1 MTPPRL
7 CRTNGSLHVALIA
20 SGAGGLT
27 WEVMWQHRTALAL
40 GVSAFGAAVTLAC
53 MMAGLGLG
61 ALLVHHMR
69 WERAGLRGYGW
80 AELCVAI
87 GALLV
92 APGLELL
99 SQLDTRLYA
108 GAPSFA
114 LGVQVVGTAGLLLLP
129 AAAMGTTFPLLAPV
143 AAACGARLSLL
154 YAANTLGAVL
164 GVLIATFAAI
174 PLLGVR
180 GTEFAAAA
188 LNLAVAAWAL
198 SRGRVAVSED
208 ATPGQI
214 GASGRPAR
222 ERGDADA
229 SASIHGPSTGVG
241 SGAAL
246 ALAAL
251 SGFVT
256 FVLEVSWFRSVRA
269 AYQATTETFAVVI
282 AAFLIAI
289 TLGGTLVRALTA
301 RATAFL
307 RLALP
312 LAGLAV
318 LYATSAID
326 NLDDITT
333 ADNASPRA
341 PIVRLLELMGILMV
355 PITLLGTI
363 FPTLIDEHRSS
374 HGVARLYAVNTLA
387 AVAGALGAGFWLLP
401 AIGATRAS
409 WLAGGALLA
418 AAFILAAWERK
429 PLALAVSALLALACI
444 PVLGADA
451 RSARHRVQG
460 FGYRDFGPP
469 LFVAEGADA
478 TVWVTTVIRANKRAL
493 VIDGFEASGDS
504 PIAEHYMRFMGTL
517 PSLAAPSLQRALVI
531 CFGTGQT
538 ANAVRKQAPGRLDIV
553 DVNADVFL
561 TAPFFTTNERVL
573 HDPRVHA
580 TVMDGRAFLRRA
592 LGTLYDVVTLEP
604 MPPNFAGV
612 NNLYS
617 HEFYQLV
624 ATRLSARGA
633 AAQWL
638 PMHLIAE
645 PHMRAIIAT
654 FQAAFPHTRLW
665 IDPVGGTGVLVGS
678 RQPWALRASAVP
690 LDLTAQAIER
700 AFLLD
705 EHELRMLT
713 RSAPIITDDNQL
725 LSYGLDRLTRTAGPR
740 VRRPSELYR
749 ANLSVLQ
756 RFAARAAVR

>member
-1 MTPPRL
+1 
-7 CRTNGSLHVALIA
+7 LIA

-69 WERAGLRGYGW
+69 WERAGLRGYGR

-92 APGLELL
+92 APGLEFL
-99 SQLDTRLYA
+99 SRLDTLLY
-108 GAPSFA
+108 GRVPSFA
-114 LGVQVVGTAGLLLLP
+114 LGVQVVGIAALLLPP

-143 AAACGARLSLL
+143 ASACGARLSLL

-180 GTEFAAAA
+180 GAEFAAAA
-188 LNLAVAAWAL
+188 LDFAVAAWAL
-198 SRGRVAVSED
+198 SRARVVLEAATTGRTA
-208 ATPGQI
+208 G
-214 GASGRPAR
+214 
-222 ERGDADA
+222 DA
-229 SASIHGPSTGVG
+229 SASGEGPFTGVV
-241 SGAAL
+241 SGTAL

-251 SGFVT
+251 SGAVT

-269 AYQATTETFAVVI
+269 AYQATTETFAVVV
-282 AAFLIAI
+282 AAFLVAI
-289 TLGGTLVRALTA
+289 TLGGTLVRALTT

-307 RLALP
+307 RLGLP
-312 LAGLAV
+312 LAGVAV

-326 NLDDITT
+326 GLDDVTT
-333 ADNASPRA
+333 ADNASPHA
-341 PIVRLLELMGILMV
+341 PIVRLLALMGLLTV

-363 FPTLIDEHRSS
+363 FPTLIDAHHSAR
-374 HGVARLYAVNTLA
+374 GVARLYAVNTLA

-401 AIGATRAS
+401 AIGATHTS

-418 AAFILAAWERK
+418 AALLLAARERK
-429 PLALAVSALLALACI
+429 PLALCVSALLALACV
-444 PVLGADA
+444 PVLGSDGL
-451 RSARHRVQG
+451 SARHRVQG

-478 TVWVTTVIRANKRAL
+478 TVWVTTVRRAKKRAL
-493 VIDGFEASGDS
+493 VIDGFEAAGES
-504 PIAEHYMRFMGTL
+504 PTGEHYMRFMGTL
-517 PSLAAPSLQRALVI
+517 PALAAPSLQRALVI

-538 ANAVRKQAPGRLDIV
+538 ANAVRKQAPRRLDIA
-553 DVNADVFL
+553 DVNANVFRA
-561 TAPFFTTNERVL
+561 APFFTMNEGVL

-580 TVMDGRAFLRRA
+580 AVMDGRAFLRRS
-592 LGTLYDVVTLEP
+592 LGALYDVVTLEP

-617 HEFYQLV
+617 REFYSRV
-624 ATRLSARGA
+624 TSHLSPRGA

-638 PMHLIAE
+638 PLHLIAE
-645 PHMRAIIAT
+645 SHMRAIIAT

-665 IDPVGGTGVLVGS
+665 IDPLGGTGVLVGS
-678 RQPWALRASAVP
+678 RHAWGLRASAVP
-690 LDLTAQAIER
+690 LDLTPRAIEQ

-705 EHELRMLT
+705 EQELRVLT
-713 RSAPIITDDNQL
+713 RDAPIITDDNQL
-725 LSYGLDRLTRTAGPR
+725 LSYGLDRFTRTAGPS
-740 VRRPSELYR
+740 VRRPTELYDQ
-749 ANLSVLQ
+749 NLSVLR
-756 RFAARAAVR
+756 RFAARAAVP